1 MLMHVLSLGSVG
13 SFGSCAQQL
22 QVVTCK
28 KGREEQDKRLV
39 GGLSPISWLANL
51 SYKKLKELL
60 IQTHT
65 VLDKKKGS
73 CVIINATARHARG

>member
-1 MLMHVLSLGSVG
+1 MALAWLELIAEACVILLCFQKKMLMHVLSLGSVG

-39 GGLSPISWLANL
+39 GGLSPIS
-51 SYKKLKELL
+51 
-60 IQTHT
+60 
-65 VLDKKKGS
+65 
-73 CVIINATARHARG
+73 